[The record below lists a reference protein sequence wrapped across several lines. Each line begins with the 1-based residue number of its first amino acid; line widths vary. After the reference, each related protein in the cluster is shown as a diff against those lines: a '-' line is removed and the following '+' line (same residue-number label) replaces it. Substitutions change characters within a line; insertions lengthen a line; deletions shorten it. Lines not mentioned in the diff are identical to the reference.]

1 VIPRHTAT
9 VDVDY
14 CGGRDSLR
22 IKSIML
28 RLLSVGL
35 VVAGAGL
42 IGLFFVGQGPG
53 SIAADRVQPENQS
66 TPNTTATDEPDPEG
80 FNVPSV
86 QQTAPQQTGGP
97 EDKTLNVTIPQMS
110 RIEDDT
116 VPDAKGGDEEALK
129 ENGAIHLRGTGF
141 PWQEGANTYLA
152 GHRLGYPGTES
163 FLTFYDLNSLE
174 NGDEVYVEDS
184 EGTEYTYRVYKT
196 FVTGPSDMS
205 VTEPVAG
212 KSVLTLQ
219 TCTLPDYRDR
229 LIVRAELV
237 EKSAA

>member
-1 VIPRHTAT
+1 MRLKSAIRWTLS
-9 VDVDY
+9 
-14 CGGRDSLR
+14 GGF
-22 IKSIML
+22 
-28 RLLSVGL
+28 LLAGL
-35 VVAGAGL
+35 VMLAIFAVNFLGLGVSAG
-42 IGLFFVGQGPG
+42 
-53 SIAADRVQPENQS
+53 S
-66 TPNTTATDEPDPEG
+66 TNEPDPEG
-80 FNVPSV
+80 FSVPSV

-97 EDKTLNVTIPQMS
+97 EDKTLKVTVPEMS

-116 VPDAKGGDEEALK
+116 VPNAAGDDEEALK

-174 NGDEVYVEDS
+174 SGDEVYVEDS

-229 LIVRAELV
+229 LIVRAELI
-237 EKSAA
+237 EKG

>member
-1 VIPRHTAT
+1 MSGLGAARILRPTADAEHHTVEEKRMRLKSVVRWT
-9 VDVDY
+9 LS
-14 CGGRDSLR
+14 GGF
-22 IKSIML
+22 
-28 RLLSVGL
+28 LLAGL
-35 VVAGAGL
+35 ALLAVFAVNFLGLGVSAGAT
-42 IGLFFVGQGPG
+42 
-53 SIAADRVQPENQS
+53 N
-66 TPNTTATDEPDPEG
+66 EPDPEG
-80 FNVPSV
+80 FSVPSV
-86 QQTAPQQTGGP
+86 QQTTPQQAGGP
-97 EDKTLNVTIPQMS
+97 EDKTLKVTVPAMS

-116 VPDAKGGDEEALK
+116 VPDAAGDDEQALK

-174 NGDEVYVEDS
+174 NGDEVFVEDS

-237 EKSAA
+237 EKNAA

>member
-1 VIPRHTAT
+1 LTLARGGGPVARWLLRLTANAQCHTVEEKYVRLKSVVRWTLSGGLLLAGLAMLAIFAVSFLDLGVGATAT
-9 VDVDY
+9 
-14 CGGRDSLR
+14 
-22 IKSIML
+22 
-28 RLLSVGL
+28 
-35 VVAGAGL
+35 
-42 IGLFFVGQGPG
+42 
-53 SIAADRVQPENQS
+53 N
-66 TPNTTATDEPDPEG
+66 EPDPEG

-97 EDKTLNVTIPQMS
+97 QDKTLKVTVPQMS
-110 RIEDDT
+110 RIENDS
-116 VPDAKGGDEEALK
+116 VPDATGGNEQALK

-163 FLTFYDLNSLE
+163 FLTFYDLDSLE
-174 NGDEVYVEDS
+174 NGDKVYVEDS
-184 EGTEYTYRVYKT
+184 EGTEYTYKVYKT
-196 FVTGPSDMS
+196 FVTGPSDLS

-229 LIVRAELV
+229 LIVRAALV
-237 EKSAA
+237 EKSK